1 MGGGGA
7 LGESASEEGQSR
19 LVSQNKS
26 LHPQI
31 HANCRIR
38 RVYFSDRLYSED
50 ELPAEFKLYLPVQNK
65 AKVSR
70 PSSEDRAVGRGSG
83 GLEIALRAEPQ
94 SLCVDENC
102 GEAFHLHRRPQAFPT
117 CSAEPGTICQVS
129 RYCSLHLHKMSP
141 PRLRGGRLFSPAHRP
156 SAGASFSAPRGLQ
169 PMGLPRPSGGCSM
182 PASC

>member
-1 MGGGGA
+1 MFS
-7 LGESASEEGQSR
+7 LSKQVSASADPRELSHSTGLLLRQT
-19 LVSQNKS
+19 L
-26 LHPQI
+26 L
-31 HANCRIR
+31 R
-38 RVYFSDRLYSED
+38 RRT
-50 ELPAEFKLYLPVQNK
+50 AGRVQTL
-65 AKVSR
+65 S
-70 PSSEDRAVGRGSG
+70 PSSEQGEGEPAFLRGPGSG
-83 GLEIALRAEPQ
+83 SGKWGPGNCSVLRAEPQ
-94 SLCVDENC
+94 SLCVDEDC

-129 RYCSLHLHKMSP
+129 RYCSLHLHEMSP